1 MDTDK
6 YACLLIKLSKIK
18 VAKVVGV
25 MVGAKNTN
33 NVRLLIKLSKHKIV
47 VVVVTAKDRETY
59 AFL

>member
-1 MDTDK
+1 MDTDR
-6 YACLLIKLSKIK
+6 YACLLIKLSKI
-18 VAKVVGV
+18 KVVGV